1 MSDNIEIE
9 DKTILGELR
18 KGIVSLSE
26 IDQDCAVLDELYVE
40 RSQRNVLARIEEVIG
55 HLMIMRETVKMLK
68 VESYKDSKYKDLIKI
83 KKQ

>member
-1 MSDNIEIE
+1 MSDSIEIE

-18 KGIVSLSE
+18 KIIVALAE

-40 RSQRNVLARIEEVIG
+40 PSQKKVLARIEESIG
-55 HLMIMRETVKMLK
+55 HLMIMRETVKGLK
-68 VESYKDSKYKDLIKI
+68 VELYKDSKYKDLIKN